1 MIKPNSDDMKA
12 LLGIEVTDRR
22 QLLQAAQKIQ
32 ASGIEVVVISLGK
45 DGALAICDE
54 GIFQGVTPDMQNLRH
69 CQVPRELY
77 RYDYHGA

>member
-32 ASGIEVVVISLGK
+32 ANGIEVVVISLGK

-54 GIFQGVTPDMQNLRH
+54 GIFQGVTPDMQNLCH